1 MNNVE
6 LLKDKYFLDILLRY
20 TKAHIDK
27 REAILNQQYEKAAK
41 ARDEEISTYNAIR
54 SYLPD
59 SVDTTSE
66 LYNYIKDVFNIDL
79 DNFDCVK
86 QLQRHINLLSLGI

>member
-1 MNNVE
+1 MDD
-6 LLKDKYFLDILLRY
+6 LLKNRYLLDLLLSLA
-20 TKAHIDK
+20 KAHIDK

-41 ARDEEISTYNAIR
+41 ARDEEISTYNALR

-59 SVDTTSE
+59 SVNTTSE
-66 LYNYIKDVFNIDL
+66 LDNYIKGEFGIDL
-79 DNFDCVK
+79 DSFDCVK